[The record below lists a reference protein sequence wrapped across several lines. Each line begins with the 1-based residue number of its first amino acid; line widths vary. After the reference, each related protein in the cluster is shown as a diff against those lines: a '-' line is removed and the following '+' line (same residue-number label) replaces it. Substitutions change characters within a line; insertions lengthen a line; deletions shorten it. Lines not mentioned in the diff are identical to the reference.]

1 MGTLSYD
8 SQVKATFDDRVLAH
22 LQIVIWAKLRR
33 GEQFAFTWTEP
44 GSGVG
49 RVSIWMSST
58 IPIVFQYFGGKSPAI
73 NPAWVAALNKSA
85 NSPGGLQVVP
95 EPAEKKVDPVE

>member
-33 GEQFAFTWTEP
+33 GEQFAFTWIEP

-49 RVSIWMSST
+49 RVSVWISPT
-58 IPIVFQYFGGKSPAI
+58 IPISFQYFGGKSPAI
-73 NPAWVAALNKSA
+73 NPLWVAALNKAA

-95 EPAEKKVDPVE
+95 EPAEKQVEQSD

>member
-1 MGTLSYD
+1 MGKILYAD
-8 SQVKATFDDRVLAH
+8 SDIEIVFDDRAMAH
-22 LQIVIWAKLRR
+22 LQVVIGSKLRR
-33 GEQFAFTWTEP
+33 GEQFAFTWQEP

-58 IPIVFQYFGGKSPAI
+58 IPIVFQYFGGKPPAI

-95 EPAEKKVDPVE
+95 EPSEPVAPPE

>member
-1 MGTLSYD
+1 MGTLTYD
-8 SQVKATFDDRVLAH
+8 ATVTTTLDDRVLAH

-49 RVSIWMSST
+49 RTSVWVSPNTSL
-58 IPIVFQYFGGKSPAI
+58 VFQYFGGKAPAI
-73 NPAWVAALNKSA
+73 NRAWVAVLNKSA
-85 NSPGGLQVVP
+85 NSAGGLQIVP
-95 EPAEKKVDPVE
+95 EPDEQE